1 VPKFSQKYHFRDSLP
16 TSQRIIGTKSLYLRL
31 TVKHCK
37 MLYPFITLGLLAA
50 FVGYILYHAIYRKD
64 LKSKMNTVVLPGLF
78 FVAVWIV
85 LYIGF
90 LR

>member
-1 VPKFSQKYHFRDSLP
+1 
-16 TSQRIIGTKSLYLRL
+16 
-31 TVKHCK
+31 
-37 MLYPFITLGLLAA
+37 MLYPLITLGLLVA
-50 FVGYILYHAIYRKD
+50 FVGYILYHAIYRKN